1 MVPESTVWL
10 LPLPSKLAGSIGD
23 FALELKLKA
32 LSLRQIVIINDF
44 PAGDV
49 LLIEG
54 VVDLYLGAKCH
65 HDMCNTIEVSKVLDD
80 IVLPTLSLPVGV
92 VLGSIVLEYLSR
104 DDQLSHAFS
113 YIEDPTKLIC
123 FGIASAICLFGF
135 VFTMI

>member
-1 MVPESTVWL
+1 MVPESTVWV
-10 LPLPSKLAGSIGD
+10 LPSKLSGSMGY
-23 FALELKLKA
+23 FALVQHLKA
-32 LSLRQIVIINDF
+32 LALRHVVIINDF

-54 VVDLYLGAKCH
+54 IVDLYLGAKRH
-65 HDMCNTIEVSKVLDD
+65 HDMRNTIEVSKVLDD

-92 VLGSIVLEYLSR
+92 VLCTIVLENLSR

-123 FGIASAICLFGF
+123 FSLASAICLFGF
-135 VFTMI
+135 VFTMF